1 VHLFLQKSTDMKKI
15 IIAAGLFMCAAF
27 VNAQESATCYQK
39 YAKVFE
45 VRGANEVQDGT
56 YSDVIVTI
64 RKGRFADCF
73 LGKVTVQDGEVV
85 KSKILLSYV
94 DDTFEPFVR
103 SYKSEEAVTIVEG
116 ISKTL
121 LTNDEELINIMF
133 VGSIKPKKKALK
145 RAPEPSFDL

>member
-1 VHLFLQKSTDMKKI
+1 MKKLL
-15 IIAAGLFMCAAF
+15 IAAGLLVCTVF

-45 VRGANEVQDGT
+45 IRGANEVQDGT
-56 YSDVIVTI
+56 YDDVIITI

-73 LGKVTVQDGEVV
+73 LGKVTVTNGEVV
-85 KSKILLSYV
+85 KTSIELSYV
-94 DDTFEPFVR
+94 DNTFEPF
-103 SYKSEEAVTIVEG
+103 SITYKSDEAVGIVEG

>member
-1 VHLFLQKSTDMKKI
+1 MKKL
-15 IIAAGLFMCAAF
+15 IIAAGLLACSVF

-56 YSDVIVTI
+56 YDDVIITI

-73 LGKVTVQDGEVV
+73 LGKVSVDAGEVV
-85 KSKILLSYV
+85 KTSIQLSYV
-94 DDTFEPFVR
+94 DNTFEPFVR
-103 SYKSEEAVTIVEG
+103 TYKSDEAVGIVEG

>member
-1 VHLFLQKSTDMKKI
+1 MKKLL
-15 IIAAGLFMCAAF
+15 IAAGLLVCTVF

-45 VRGANEVQDGT
+45 IRGANEVQDGT
-56 YSDVIVTI
+56 YDDVIITI

-73 LGKVTVQDGEVV
+73 LGKVTVTNGEVV
-85 KSKILLSYV
+85 KTSIELRYV
-94 DDTFEPFVR
+94 DNTFEPFSR
-103 SYKSEEAVTIVEG
+103 TYKSDEAVGIVEG

>member
-1 VHLFLQKSTDMKKI
+1 MKKLL
-15 IIAAGLFMCAAF
+15 IAAGLLVCTVF

-45 VRGANEVQDGT
+45 IRGANEVQDGT
-56 YSDVIVTI
+56 YDDVIITI

-73 LGKVTVQDGEVV
+73 LGKVTVTNGEVV
-85 KSKILLSYV
+85 KTSIELSYV
-94 DDTFEPFVR
+94 DNTFEPFSR
-103 SYKSEEAVTIVEG
+103 TYKSDEAVGIVDG

>member
-1 VHLFLQKSTDMKKI
+1 MKKLI
-15 IIAAGLFMCAAF
+15 ITAGLLVCSVF

-45 VRGANEVQDGT
+45 VRGADEVVDGT
-56 YSDVIVTI
+56 YDDVIITI

-73 LGKVTVQDGEVV
+73 LGKVRVKAGEVV
-85 KSKILLSYV
+85 KSSIQLSYV
-94 DDTFEPFVR
+94 DNTFEPFTR
-103 SYKSEEAVTIVEG
+103 TYKSEEAVGIVEG

>member
-1 VHLFLQKSTDMKKI
+1 MKKLL
-15 IIAAGLFMCAAF
+15 IAAGLLVCTVF

-45 VRGANEVQDGT
+45 IRGANEVQDGT
-56 YSDVIVTI
+56 YDDVIITI

-73 LGKVTVQDGEVV
+73 LGKVTVTNGEVV
-85 KSKILLSYV
+85 KTSIELSYV
-94 DDTFEPFVR
+94 DNTFEPFSR
-103 SYKSEEAVTIVEG
+103 TYKSDEAVGIVEG

>member
-1 VHLFLQKSTDMKKI
+1 MKKLL
-15 IIAAGLFMCAAF
+15 IAAGLLVCTVF

-45 VRGANEVQDGT
+45 IRGANEVQDGT
-56 YSDVIVTI
+56 YDDVIITI

-73 LGKVTVQDGEVV
+73 LGKVTVTSGEVV
-85 KSKILLSYV
+85 KTSIELSYV
-94 DDTFEPFVR
+94 DNTFEPFSR
-103 SYKSEEAVTIVEG
+103 TYKSDEAVGIVEG

>member
-1 VHLFLQKSTDMKKI
+1 MKKFLI
-15 IIAAGLFMCAAF
+15 TASFLVCS
-27 VNAQESATCYQK
+27 VLLTAQESATCYQK

-45 VRGANEVQDGT
+45 IRGANEVEDGT
-56 YSDVIVTI
+56 HDDVIITI

-73 LGKVTVQDGEVV
+73 LGKVTVENGEVIPTSI
-85 KSKILLSYV
+85 KLSYV
-94 DDTFEPFVR
+94 DDSFEGLNR
-103 SYKSEEAVTIVEG
+103 SYKYDEPITIVEG

>member
-1 VHLFLQKSTDMKKI
+1 MKKFLI
-15 IIAAGLFMCAAF
+15 TASFLVCS
-27 VNAQESATCYQK
+27 VLLTAQESATCYQK

-45 VRGANEVQDGT
+45 IRGANEVEDGT
-56 YSDVIVTI
+56 HDDVIITI

-73 LGKVTVQDGEVV
+73 LGKVTVKNGEVIPTSI
-85 KSKILLSYV
+85 KLSYV
-94 DDTFEPFVR
+94 DDSFEGLNR
-103 SYKSEEAVTIVEG
+103 SYKYDEPITIVEG

>member
-1 VHLFLQKSTDMKKI
+1 MKKL
-15 IIAAGLFMCAAF
+15 IIAAGLLVCSVF

-45 VRGANEVQDGT
+45 VRGSDEVQDGT
-56 YSDVIVTI
+56 YDDVIITI

-73 LGKVTVQDGEVV
+73 LGKVTVKDGEVV
-85 KSKILLSYV
+85 KSSIQLSYV
-94 DDTFEPFVR
+94 DNTFEPFIR
-103 SYKSEEAVTIVEG
+103 TYKSDEAVAIVEG